1 MKQWFLNLSLRERVM
16 VAGAALSVL
25 GFALYTL
32 VWSPLLANNATL
44 SQRVTAQRAE
54 LAWMRNAA
62 VEVQGLRAG
71 MTPGRSTS
79 TATATGT
86 SLLSHIAATAR
97 THHLDGALSR
107 IQPDGDTG
115 VRLWLDNAPFDQMLP
130 WLDGLVRG
138 QGVVIHRLS
147 LERQTTPGRVDA
159 RIWLKTAG
167 K

>member
-1 MKQWFLNLSLRERVM
+1 MKHWFLNLSLRERVM
-16 VAGAALSVL
+16 VAGAGLTVL
-25 GFALYTL
+25 GFVLYSL
-32 VWSPLLANNATL
+32 VWSPLLASNAAL

-62 VEVQGLRAG
+62 VEVQRLRAG
-71 MTPGRSTS
+71 MAPGRSAPA
-79 TATATGT
+79 TATTGT

-97 THHLDGALSR
+97 TRHLDGALSR

-115 VRLWLDNAPFDQMLP
+115 VRLWLDNVPFDQMLS
-130 WLDGLVRG
+130 WLDGLARE

-159 RIWLKTAG
+159 RIWLKLAG
-167 K
+167 A